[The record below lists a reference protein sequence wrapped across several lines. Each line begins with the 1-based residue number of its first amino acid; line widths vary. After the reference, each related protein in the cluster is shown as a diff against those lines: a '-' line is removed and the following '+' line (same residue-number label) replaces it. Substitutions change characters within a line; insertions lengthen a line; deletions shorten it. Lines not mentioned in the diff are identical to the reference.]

1 MDVRVSS
8 IYSPNFL
15 NRWPSAQVG
24 ELYSLVRFLRID
36 PHAFYQ
42 CRSKGCDCKS
52 LNYRFG
58 PEWRA
63 CVECGH
69 TPIMHYANFNRHI
82 LNPIS

>member
-1 MDVRVSS
+1 M
-8 IYSPNFL
+8 
-15 NRWPSAQVG
+15 
-24 ELYSLVRFLRID
+24 RFLRLD

-63 CVECGH
+63 CEECGH